1 MIRWNRAVVVMAVLG
16 LTPVAGLNAQK
27 AVKPLSESD
36 LAAIKA
42 LNVSASASS
51 SRLDPPSGSLAL
63 TS

>member
-1 MIRWNRAVVVMAVLG
+1 MAPAYAASVCASASA
-16 LTPVAGLNAQK
+16 T
-27 AVKPLSESD
+27 D
-36 LAAIKA
+36 AIKA